1 MSQPVALVIARP
13 KELDAWEP
21 ALRARGLGVIRA
33 GRRKGAPA
41 VPQSPS
47 VVVVSEKLPFAGA
60 LRATRDVRKGPVTR
74 ELPVVLVGVE
84 PFTTAQRVRLG
95 AGAPDATVPRGAT
108 PEQIAEAVEEASR
121 KGRIAPVELTPAQRN
136 GMKYSRIGTLL
147 MMFGVIF
154 SFPSMGP
161 QTSSGH
167 EKAWFILL
175 IPLGGLVSDVA
186 TGRVD
191 ARRRLL
197 SWQGWAALVIL
208 VAMAAGLLFWPGFF
222 HWANR

>member
-1 MSQPVALVIARP
+1 MSEPTVLVIARP

-21 ALRARGLGVIRA
+21 ALRARGMGVIRA
-33 GRRKGAPA
+33 GREKGSPAPRET
-41 VPQSPS
+41 PS

-60 LRATRDVRKGPVTR
+60 LRATRDLRKGPATR

-84 PFTTAQRVRLG
+84 PFTVAQRLRLG
-95 AGAPDATVPRGAT
+95 TSAPDATVPRGAT
-108 PEQIAEAVEEASR
+108 PDQIAEAVEQASR
-121 KGRIAPVELTPAQRN
+121 KGRAAPVELTPAQKQ

-154 SFPSMGP
+154 SFPSMG
-161 QTSSGH
+161 QRAASSGG
-167 EKAWFILL
+167 KAWFILL

-191 ARRRLL
+191 GRRRLL
-197 SWQGWAALVIL
+197 SWQGWAALVIG
-208 VAMAAGLLFWPGFF
+208 VAIALGLLFWPGFF
-222 HWANR
+222 NWANR